1 MNRRVITRVII
12 MGAALLIAALA
23 LPLSL
28 QEAARHHIRSSTF
41 SAVRFAA
48 QQDPAQLAQL
58 PVRQWR
64 EEEGVRAPSVHHT
77 GWERYT
83 IDIPRATT
91 TVVAELDL
99 RPVMSTLLV
108 GAGGWLRV
116 IATLFASAS
125 LLYWGLNWER
135 RRRNSATSPS
145 RPTPLSPNTAAPSGV
160 SPLLQTTLDLMT
172 PPGLVLDAH
181 HQLVQWNI
189 AAANDSPKLSW
200 TPGLHLLDIAAQLSW
215 GEKLIEAVDAHLL
228 HHAASAPRTMLI
240 IKEGEQICVTAG

>member
-1 MNRRVITRVII
+1 MNRRVITRVILI
-12 MGAALLIAALA
+12 AAALVIAALA

-28 QEAARHHIRSSTF
+28 QEVARHHIRSSTF

-48 QQDPAQLAQL
+48 RQDPEQLAQL
-58 PVRQWR
+58 PVHQWR
-64 EEEGVRAPSVHHT
+64 EDEGVRASAVHHT

-99 RPVMSTLLV
+99 RPMMASLLL

-125 LLYWGLNWER
+125 LLYWGLSWER
-135 RRRNSATSPS
+135 RRRNSATSPN
-145 RPTPLSPNTAAPSGV
+145 RLTPLSQNTAAPSGV
-160 SPLLQTTLDLMT
+160 SPLLQTTLDRLT

-189 AAANDSPKLSW
+189 AAASDSPKLSW
-200 TPGLHLLDIAAQLSW
+200 TTGLHLLDIAAQLSW
-215 GEKLIEAVDAHLL
+215 GEKLMEAVDEHLL
-228 HHAASAPRTMLI
+228 HHASSERRAILI
-240 IKEGEQICVTAG
+240 IKEGEQICVTAE